1 MNKVC
6 HSEFEK
12 APVVVSSVVWALDIL
27 YMLRDYSP
35 DSLDN
40 TTSIVEDAW
49 KKARDEELGLVAS
62 CVERRPTIPSP
73 TQLKILRFCLSR
85 VKDEKGRAVKVCA
98 GCKSCDAT
106 MEYKKTTSTWGSRT
120 DASSS
125 DEEDDTVAKVVEKFK
140 QCFDHIVGPN
150 LRKNEHFETV
160 FTHLAAAVRRRVTQN
175 TSDVSGR
182 QQIQAVVPRL
192 DGARRAGRKK
202 SSGDEEDG
210 HRSDNSESEEFSY
223 DDKSEECS
231 LETEGRAADIDRSVQ
246 LIMDEKAR
254 CSHALRE
261 LHVSTHQAI
270 MCAAKVCYTSITL
283 KQMYNRG
290 AIDRGDAEARKIN
303 FLVQYINFEYERV
316 LEERQ
321 YIEIPQDLLGSWI
334 HLYNRVW

>member
-1 MNKVC
+1 MPAV
-6 HSEFEK
+6 S
-12 APVVVSSVVWALDIL
+12 PV
-27 YMLRDYSP
+27 
-35 DSLDN
+35 
-40 TTSIVEDAW
+40 T
-49 KKARDEELGLVAS
+49 GQ
-62 CVERRPTIPSP
+62 C
-73 TQLKILRFCLSR
+73 
-85 VKDEKGRAVKVCA
+85 
-98 GCKSCDAT
+98 
-106 MEYKKTTSTWGSRT
+106 ST
-120 DASSS
+120 
-125 DEEDDTVAKVVEKFK
+125 DEEDDTVAKVLEKFK
-140 QCFDHIVGPN
+140 HFFGHIVD
-150 LRKNEHFETV
+150 FETV

-175 TSDVSGR
+175 TSD
-182 QQIQAVVPRL
+182 
-192 DGARRAGRKK
+192 
-202 SSGDEEDG
+202 GDEEDR
-210 HRSDNSESEEFSY
+210 HRSDNNEREEFSY